1 MLKPLVFIL
10 VLLSLCACGQ
20 KKAATQTQFVIS
32 GLAAAPTDTVNGS
45 LMVSAFNPETKQFLR
60 VKMGASSQTLTLPNG
75 TWFFSGVYWNDTNTE
90 GAVVRCALAQ
100 AELKGEEV
108 AIDLSLSVNAC
119 KEAVF
124 TQPVFLDEGELQAIQ
139 VNQCD
144 SFGAP
149 STSCASNPGVVESFK
164 IVFMPYTLST
174 LEKPSF
180 DSSGSISSACIDT
193 GLNGVVNSATLIP
206 SGSTN
211 VPIPFVIRTFSGEDC
226 NATDFVTQFN
236 FTHGLL
242 TGDTGSTRVHDF
254 NSTTDV
260 TRLLI
265 KDGSIGPL
273 HATVAIPAEANYRF
287 DLRKFVSGGTLPYSF
302 VSSSPGNLDG
312 VYFTGSGAA
321 DVYTITATDAD
332 DVTTT
337 FTLNTVVKSHHTVF
351 SDLTVGGWTVNR
363 SSSNY
368 SMNSIGVLT
377 EVAPGAARFVNT
389 GAIGA
394 VLADKYLVNE
404 KPTSNLLTAPVDFT
418 NGSAWTRANI
428 VTPTPLSGGISL
440 SHPHFLLDKTTGG
453 VSTLTQT
460 LPPRNGNHVG
470 SIYLKRGSSRFAGL
484 RLENPTHP
492 TNPCTGIVIDLDTGD
507 TTAMGGCPFVAGT
520 GLNGSQYIGNGWWRV
535 WVTRIFQS
543 NYPGSFIVFPAWGPA
558 GGIMSP
564 VENTSATGTILAFNP
579 QLEGGNRPTT
589 ANSYSTAR
597 SNETVENT
605 ANIGDFSLT
614 SGTYLLD
621 WHALEPTQP
630 NKRLLSLCNAS
641 TRVMEI
647 GITNNRVRVT
657 GQFSN
662 TAPLYPWGVQAA
674 NQQDVSASS
683 QNRIAFKVGGSI
695 RLFNRGESAP
705 VTVAGNFPATTFT
718 RLLIGGDCDT
728 GQIHNVGI
736 RRFGFWAVQFED
748 VVLKEMANDSN
759 VP

>member
-368 SMNSIGVLT
+368 SMNTTGVLT
-377 EVAPGAARFVNT
+377 EVNPTVARFVNT
-389 GAIGA
+389 GAIG
-394 VLADKYLVNE
+394 VVSADKYLINE
-404 KPTSNLLTAPVDFT
+404 KPTTNLLTAPVDFT
-418 NGSAWTRANI
+418 NGSFWSRVNI
-428 VTPTPLSGGISL
+428 ASLAPLSGEISL
-440 SHPHFLLDKTTGG
+440 SHPHFLLNKTTGG

-460 LPPRNGNHVG
+460 LPWRTGNHVG
-470 SIYLKRGSSRFAGL
+470 SIYLKRGTSRFAGL

-492 TNPCTGIVIDLDTGD
+492 TNPCAGIVIDLLTGD
-507 TTAMGGCPFVAGT
+507 TTAMGGCTFLAG
-520 GLNGSQYIGNGWWRV
+520 LHGSQYIGNNWWRV
-535 WVTRIFQS
+535 WVTKHFVGAGAFKV
-543 NYPGSFIVFPAWGPA
+543 YPAWNA
-558 GGIMSP
+558 GTSLSP
-564 VENTSATGTILAFNP
+564 VEVTSATGTILAFNP
-579 QLEGGNRPTT
+579 QLEGGDWPTT
-589 ANSYSTAR
+589 ANSYTAAR
-597 SNETVENT
+597 ANETVQNI

-621 WHALEPTQP
+621 WHAREPMQP

-662 TAPLYPWGVQAA
+662 NAPFYLWGVQAA

-705 VTVAGNFPATTFT
+705 VSVAGDFPPNALT
-718 RLLIGGDCDT
+718 RALIGGDCDT

-736 RRFGFWAVQFED
+736 RRFGFWAVPFED